1 MPESEPESENAP
13 FHRYW
18 QDWTTAELAA
28 VDSERL
34 IAVLPVGA
42 IEQHGPHLPLSTDA
56 VLNRAVLHAAIAAMP
71 ADLPAVI
78 LPPQEIGLSPEHVS
92 FPGTLTLQ
100 VSTVIRLWTDIG
112 DSLARAGLRK
122 LLIFNSHGGQPQ
134 IMNLVARDLRA
145 RHGMLAAH
153 VSWFDFGLPDGL
165 FDEDELTHGI
175 HGGAIET
182 SMMLHAAPSAVRL
195 DRLAEF
201 PSEAKRMADDNRW
214 LRPLGPA
221 AFGWLTEDLNPAGV
235 VGDAT
240 EGDAEKGRRI
250 IEHAAS
256 GLVQTL
262 QELDRVKSPQ

>member
-1 MPESEPESENAP
+1 MPESENAP

-18 QDWTTAELAA
+18 RDWTTTELAE
-28 VDSERL
+28 VDCGRL
-34 IAVLPVGA
+34 IAVLPVAA

-56 VLNRAVLHAAIAAMP
+56 ALNQAVLDVAIAEMP

-78 LPPQEIGLSPEHVS
+78 LPAQQIGLSPEHVS

-100 VSTVIRLWTDIG
+100 VSTTIRLWTDIG

-134 IMNLVARDLRA
+134 IMDLVARDLRA

-165 FDEDELTHGI
+165 FDENERAHGI

-182 SMMLHAAPSAVRL
+182 SMMLHAAPDAVRL
-195 DRLAEF
+195 DRLADF
-201 PSEAKRMADDNRW
+201 PSEAERLADTNRW

-221 AFGWLTEDLNPAGV
+221 AFGWLTEDLNRTGA
-235 VGDAT
+235 VGNAT
-240 EGDAEKGRRI
+240 EGDAQKGRRV

-256 GLVQTL
+256 SLVETL
-262 QELDRVKSPQ
+262 QELDRAIPPT